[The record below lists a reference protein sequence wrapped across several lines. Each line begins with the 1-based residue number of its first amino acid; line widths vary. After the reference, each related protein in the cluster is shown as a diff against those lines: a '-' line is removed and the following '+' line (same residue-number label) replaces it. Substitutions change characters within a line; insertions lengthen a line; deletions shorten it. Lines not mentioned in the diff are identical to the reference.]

1 MNTAQ
6 NEVATS
12 AAATPAVE
20 APARTFRT
28 RAPRVDVSE
37 SADAYFVT
45 ADVPGVPMNAIEVTI
60 EEDRL
65 ELSAKRTVAE
75 HEGYRTAFR
84 QFGEGDYRRAFTIPE
99 AIDRE
104 GVRADL
110 RDGVLRITIPKAQ
123 PAKPQ
128 KIRISAG

>member
-6 NEVATS
+6 TEVATTTAEAP
-12 AAATPAVE
+12 AAE

-45 ADVPGVPMNAIEVTI
+45 ADVPGVPMDAIEVTI

-65 ELSAKRTVAE
+65 ELSARRTPAE
-75 HEGYRTAFR
+75 HDGYRTAFR

-99 AIDRE
+99 TIDRE
-104 GVRADL
+104 SVRADL

>member
-12 AAATPAVE
+12 AAAVPAVE
-20 APARTFRT
+20 APVKTFRP

-45 ADVPGVPMNAIEVTI
+45 ADVPGVPMDAIEVTI
-60 EEDRL
+60 EEGRL
-65 ELSAKRTVAE
+65 ELSAKRTATE

-99 AIDRE
+99 TIDRE
-104 GVRADL
+104 SVRADL